1 MTVFDQL
8 ECLPLAY
15 LMVLSWVLFS
25 NLVGKLLGQMLIQS
39 TSGQAQ
45 LVLSKNVGIHVT
57 ADSLHSHMFERTL
70 LKTLN
75 TQIIF
80 NCMGN
85 FARLLGES
93 LLKPDLILT
102 HRPLKSLYPEKF
114 WSGCP
119 PSAFC

>member
-8 ECLPLAY
+8 EFLPLAY

-25 NLVGKLLGQMLIQS
+25 NLIGKLLGQILIQS
-39 TSGQAQ
+39 TSGRVQQ
-45 LVLSKNVGIHVT
+45 VLSKNVGLHVT
-57 ADSLHSHMFERTL
+57 ADSLHSHVFERTF

-80 NCMGN
+80 HCIGD
-85 FARLLGES
+85 FARLFGGS
-93 LLKPDLILT
+93 LLTAVLIVT
-102 HRPLKSLYPEKF
+102 HRPLKPLYPEKF

-119 PSAFC
+119 PCAFS